1 MYVNRLIR
9 TLPALALVP
18 FALAC
23 SGESPAGIDPP
34 EPPIQ
39 GDAALGEAAFL
50 AECASCHS
58 ARDGFDLA
66 FFAFP
71 DTTIVRRA
79 LGHVDTATAN
89 DITTYIRTV
98 RALPTSRDLRIFQ
111 PGGFR
116 ISGDANFASNLFG
129 ADRWPADLTT
139 EQLAQIDPLDVPIAL
154 DFPLW
159 SFEFSNL
166 DWMPEVPI
174 AEPLLDYPTEV
185 GVGRSYLE
193 SYYRTRSLEDL
204 FYAVLALRIAER
216 DPNNPDAP
224 CVSEPYDRFRA
235 LDCFEAR
242 RWIATLV
249 AQHML
254 RTNARGPIG
263 SGAHDGWWDV
273 GFAAL
278 ESTRGMPIE
287 NAIRNWAVWMYVGW
301 AFEPQRHASVYLGI
315 ALNALNLPRHATFHA
330 LRAQVVR
337 PPRSS
342 SPYADTFNATRFSLD
357 LQRHAIRLPQ
367 PAGAARGGLPA
378 DGGRAAR
385 GGADAGG
392 RDLHGR
398 RGEARLRFRA
408 RRAGRVAGP
417 DPLPA
422 ELSAGSA
429 ISPDGLLSRR
439 RAAPR

>member
-1 MYVNRLIR
+1 MYANRFIR
-9 TLPALALVP
+9 TLSALALVP

-23 SGESPAGIDPP
+23 SDGSPAGIDPP

-39 GDAALGEAAFL
+39 GDATLGEAAFL

-58 ARDGFDLA
+58 TRDGFDLA

-79 LGHVDTATAN
+79 LGHVDTATSN
-89 DITTYIRTV
+89 DIVAFIRTLRV
-98 RALPTSRDLRIFQ
+98 LPTDREFRVFQ

-116 ISGDANFASNLFG
+116 ISGDANFATNLFG
-129 ADRWPADLTT
+129 ADSWPADLTT

-204 FYAVLALRIAER
+204 FGAVLALRIAER

-224 CVSEPYDRFRA
+224 CVMEPFDRFRA

-254 RTNARGPIG
+254 RTNTSEPI
-263 SGAHDGWWDV
+263 SPVLHDGWWDV
-273 GFAAL
+273 GNAARRSRQ
-278 ESTRGMPIE
+278 STPIE
-287 NAIRNWAVWMYVGW
+287 NATRNWAVWMYVGW
-301 AFEPQRHASVYLGI
+301 AFEPDRHASVYLGS
-315 ALNALNLPRHATFHA
+315 ALINLDLPRHATFHA

-337 PPRSS
+337 GPRSIS
-342 SPYADTFNATRFSLD
+342 SYRDTFNAARFSPGHWTFSATRFGYRNL
-357 LQRHAIRLPQ
+357 LERLAAGFQ
-367 PAGAARGGLPA
+367 PMEAELLEEARTLVAETYTVAARKLVS
-378 DGGRAAR
+378 DSE
-385 GGADAGG
+385 
-392 RDLHGR
+392 L
-398 RGEARLRFRA
+398 
-408 RRAGRVAGP
+408 
-417 DPLPA
+417 A
-422 ELSAGSA
+422 ELATLRDQILS
-429 ISPDGLLSRR
+429 LLD
-439 RAAPR
+439 